1 MSKNYIT
8 YNSTFWTIVAALFT
22 AIVETDLLCS
32 LVSFMLVPM
41 FYFISKTSFY
51 KTALNGFIFGFVGG
65 FIGFFY
71 MNKIIALYSGQ
82 SYWYGVEFV
91 FFSAVALG
99 IYYGIVL
106 SICKS
111 FWIQNPINFKIF
123 LINRL
128 AIASL
133 WTLLEFGLSS
143 LLSGMPFHDSRLGIP
158 LTTNL
163 FTIQWATM
171 GGVTVLTFF
180 VVFVNLLITEFL
192 FNKKTIYLKYAFA
205 TSTAILVGGAI
216 LYYSFE
222 PTYSNKPFK
231 VALVSQNLHPEIQW
245 NENNGNELA
254 KNITDQCKKAANENP
269 DFMLWTEC
277 IVPWTYAK
285 NDDLLNEIFKI
296 SKGKNSTQVIGLN
309 AEVATIQKKMYNSV
323 FYFDENKAPQVYHKK
338 ILLKGIEAPLGAIV
352 IPNFNNEGYG
362 YVKGSKQMPIETK
375 FGKAGTLICSESSEE
390 EGVLEQTSNGARF
403 FFNLSNDG
411 YFGDSCLANQHFYY
425 SRLMAVMSR
434 KDFAISNNCGYS
446 AMIESSGKIS
456 TQIKS
461 KTPTVMLATVHPN
474 ANTTLYSS
482 FPNLIVLIL
491 VFFLA
496 LNFITINKIKI
507 LKNRLYNSIA
517 N

>member
-1 MSKNYIT
+1 MIKKQLI
-8 YNSTFWTIVAALFT
+8 YNSTFWTIIAALFA
-22 AIVETDLLCS
+22 AIVETNLFYGLIP
-32 LVSFMLVPM
+32 FILVPL
-41 FYFISKTSFY
+41 FYFIGKTSFY
-51 KTALNGFIFGFVGG
+51 KTALNGFIFGFVAG

-71 MNKIIALYSGQ
+71 MNKIISLYSGQ
-82 SYWYGVEFV
+82 SYWYGVAFV

-99 IYYGIVL
+99 IYYAIVL
-106 SICKS
+106 SFCKS

-133 WTLLEFGLSS
+133 WALLELGLSS
-143 LLSGMPFHDSRLGIP
+143 LLSGMPFHNSRLGIP
-158 LTTNL
+158 LTANL

-171 GGVTVLTFF
+171 GGVTVLTFLM
-180 VVFVNLLITEFL
+180 VFVNLVFTEFL
-192 FNKKTIYLKYAFA
+192 FHKKTIYLKYAFA

-222 PTYSNKPFK
+222 PTYSNEPFK
-231 VALVSQNLHPEIQW
+231 VALVSQNLNPEIQW

-254 KNITDQCKKAANENP
+254 KNIIDQCKEAANENP

-285 NDDLLNEIFKI
+285 NDDLLNEIFNI
-296 SKGKNSTQVIGLN
+296 SKDKKITQVIGLN
-309 AEVATIQKKMYNSV
+309 AEVANDHKKMYNSV
-323 FYFDENKAPQVYHKK
+323 FYFDENKEPEVYHKK
-338 ILLKGIEAPLGAIV
+338 ILLKGIEEPLGAIV
-352 IPNFNNEGYG
+352 IPNINNEGYS
-362 YVKGSKQMPIETK
+362 YVKGSKQLPIDTK
-375 FGKAGTLICSESSEE
+375 FGKAGTLICSESAEE
-390 EGVLEQTSNGARF
+390 EATLEQTKSGALF

-411 YFGDSCLANQHFYY
+411 WFGDSCLGKQHFYY

-461 KTPTVMLATVHPN
+461 KSPTMLLATVQPN
-474 ANTTLYSS
+474 SNTTIYSS

-491 VFFLA
+491 VLLLL

-507 LKNRLYNSIA
+507 LKTNPTIQ
-517 N
+517 